1 MHKYILDAVLADDY
15 RDQISQTLGEFDTQT
30 YSSYSVIKSTTKL
43 DHEQLRELSHK
54 LECDFNLLPDGF
66 DASKVKL
73 VISDMDSTFINIECI
88 DEIADFAGK
97 KDEVSAVTEAAMR
110 GELDFSQSLIKRVA
124 LLAGL
129 SSDVLDTVYT
139 ERLQLNPGGEVML
152 LGLKNSQIRFALV
165 SGGFTHFT
173 SKLKQRYALDY
184 AHANT
189 LEKQD
194 DKLTGKVEG
203 QIVDGSVKASY
214 LKSLCTE
221 LEITPD
227 QTVAMGDG
235 ANDLLMMGVAGLG
248 VAYHAKPTVQQQ
260 ASCSINY
267 GGLDGALSLLE
278 IEKPAI

>member
-1 MHKYILDAVLADDY
+1 MHKYILDTVLADDY
-15 RDQISQTLGEFDTQT
+15 RDQISRALGEFDSQT
-30 YSSYSVIKSTTKL
+30 YSSYSVIKSATKL
-43 DHEQLRELSHK
+43 DHNQLRELSQK
-54 LECDFNLLPDGF
+54 LECDFNLIPGDF
-66 DASKVKL
+66 DASTVKL

-97 KDEVSAVTEAAMR
+97 KAEVSAVTEAAMR

-129 SSDVLDTVYT
+129 SIDVLDTVYT
-139 ERLQLNPGGEVML
+139 ERLQLNPGGEAML

-184 AHANT
+184 ARANT

-194 DKLTGKVEG
+194 GKLTGKVEG
-203 QIVDGSVKASY
+203 QIVDGKVKAGY
-214 LKSLCTE
+214 LESLCAE
-221 LEITPD
+221 LEISPA

-235 ANDLLMMGVAGLG
+235 ANDLLMMDIAGLG
-248 VAYHAKPTVQQQ
+248 VAYRAKPTVQQK
-260 ASCSINY
+260 AGCSINY
-267 GGLDGALSLLE
+267 GGLDGVLSLLE
-278 IEKPAI
+278 IEKPAS